1 MTKVGTIILTL
12 AVTAFAA
19 GTLSAGESLLITG
32 QTTYYQ
38 VGDDFSSKRGTAF
51 SYQTA
56 DPAGNGEIVTI
67 DNVTGLVWA
76 TELDGAGCNNGT
88 AFNWQS
94 AIEWAG
100 KLTFAGYSDWRV
112 PNIRELL
119 TLVDYGRFDP
129 AIDPVCF
136 PETRQGYYWSSTS
149 YKRYPQR
156 GVWCVD
162 FRNGHADGDS
172 KKSLH
177 AVRAVRGG
185 K

>member
-1 MTKVGTIILTL
+1 MRRLGTVLVLL
-12 AVTAFAA
+12 ALA
-19 GTLSAGESLLITG
+19 
-32 QTTYYQ
+32 
-38 VGDDFSSKRGTAF
+38 
-51 SYQTA
+51 
-56 DPAGNGEIVTI
+56 
-67 DNVTGLVWA
+67 GLVWA
-76 TELDGAGCNNGT
+76 TERDGAGCNNGA

-94 AIEWAG
+94 AVEWANN
-100 KLTFAGYSDWRV
+100 LTFAGYSDWRV

-119 TLVDYGRFDP
+119 TLVDYGRYDP
-129 AIDPVCF
+129 AIDPVYF

-149 YKRYPQR
+149 YKRYPNR

-185 K
+185 R